1 MRSPRRPHVRLRL
14 EILEN
19 RIALSALTSSTNW
32 AGYAVQTNLN
42 APQPGAISAVAGS
55 WIVPAVTGRGTS
67 YAAIWVGIDGY
78 SSNTV
83 EQIGTDSD
91 IVNGVPVYYAWY
103 EMYPNPYVTIPG
115 FRARPGDF
123 ISAQVFYSGG
133 YFTLHIANHT
143 SGQSF
148 AVVQTMPGAERS
160 SAEWIVEAP
169 SSDFGVLPL
178 ANFGTMT
185 IFGAKAT
192 VNGRFGAIDSAGA
205 QNATINMTARGT
217 LEAATSPLAD
227 NASGSSFQVTFV
239 ASTPTSRRPRRHFF
253 QDNDPATVM
262 LALTATPPPPVNL
275 QATVATALVPIAA
288 ATTPFAAPPSNSS
301 TTTVAFPSLFAFG
314 GYTASTTDSTDESDS
329 LGAALAAPFTVAPS
343 ASQPIQPAPA
353 TIQRDFSAPPSLPP
367 APTDDGPALP
377 NDQALL
383 QLFAEPSLADEQ
395 PESSPAAPWSSA
407 RVAALASVLLFLG
420 TPRIVAPE
428 QFKRRQWQSV

>member
-1 MRSPRRPHVRLRL
+1 MRSPRRPHVRLHL

-19 RIALSALTSSTNW
+19 RLALSALTSSTNW

-42 APQPGAISAVAGS
+42 APQPGAISAAAGS
-55 WIVPAVTGRGTS
+55 WVVPAVTGRGKA

-78 SSNTV
+78 TSNTV

-103 EMYPNPYVTIPG
+103 EMYPDPYVTIAG
-115 FRARPGDF
+115 FRARPGDN

-143 SGQSF
+143 NGQSF
-148 AVVQTMPGAERS
+148 AVVKTRPDADRS

-178 ANFGTMT
+178 ANFGTTT

-205 QNATINMTARGT
+205 QNATINMAARGQ
-217 LEAATSPLAD
+217 LEAATSPLTD
-227 NASGSSFQVTFV
+227 NAFGSSFQVTFV

-253 QDNDPATVM
+253 QENDPATVM
-262 LALTATPPPPVNL
+262 LALTATPPPPVNV
-275 QATVATALVPIAA
+275 QATVATTLVPIAF
-288 ATTPFAAPPSNSS
+288 ATTPVAAPPSTSS
-301 TTTVAFPSLFAFG
+301 TMSPAFPSLFAFG
-314 GYTASTTDSTDESDS
+314 GYAASTDSADESDTV
-329 LGAALAAPFTVAPS
+329 GAALAAPFTVAPP

-353 TIQRDFSAPPSLPP
+353 TIQRDSSATPSRPP

-377 NDQALL
+377 NEQALM
-383 QLFAEPSLADEQ
+383 QLFADPGLADDQ
-395 PESSPAAPWSSA
+395 PESSPVELWSSA
-407 RVAALASVLLFLG
+407 RLAALASVLLFLG

-428 QFKRRQWQSV
+428 QFKRRQWQPV

>member
-1 MRSPRRPHVRLRL
+1 MRSQRRPHVRLCL

-19 RIALSALTSSTNW
+19 RLALSVLTSSTNW

-55 WIVPAVTGRGTS
+55 WVVPAVTGGGNA
-67 YAAIWVGIDGY
+67 YAAIWVGMDGY

-91 IVNGVPVYYAWY
+91 IVNGAPVYYAWY
-103 EMYPNPYVTIPG
+103 EMYPDPYVAIPG
-115 FRARPGDF
+115 FRARPGDT

-148 AVVQTMPGAERS
+148 AVVKTMPGAERS

-169 SSDFGVLPL
+169 SSDFGGVLPL

-205 QNATINMTARGT
+205 QNATINMAARGT
-217 LEAATSPLAD
+217 LEAATSPLTD
-227 NASGSSFQVTFV
+227 NAFGSSFQVTFV

-253 QDNDPATVM
+253 QENDPATVM
-262 LALTATPPPPVNL
+262 RVLTATPPPPVNV
-275 QATVATALVPIAA
+275 QATVATTLIPIAA
-288 ATTPFAAPPSNSS
+288 TMTPFAAPPSNSS
-301 TTTVAFPSLFAFG
+301 TTTVTFPSLFAFA
-314 GYTASTTDSTDESDS
+314 GYVASTTDSADDSDTVS
-329 LGAALAAPFTVAPS
+329 AALAAPFTVAPPPT
-343 ASQPIQPAPA
+343 SQPIRPAPA
-353 TIQRDFSAPPSLPP
+353 TTPSLPP
-367 APTDDGPALP
+367 APTDDGPKLP
-377 NDQALL
+377 NEQALM
-383 QLFAEPSLADEQ
+383 QLFADPGRADEQ
-395 PESSPAAPWSSA
+395 PESSSGEPWSSA

-428 QFKRRQWQSV
+428 QFKRRQMPPV